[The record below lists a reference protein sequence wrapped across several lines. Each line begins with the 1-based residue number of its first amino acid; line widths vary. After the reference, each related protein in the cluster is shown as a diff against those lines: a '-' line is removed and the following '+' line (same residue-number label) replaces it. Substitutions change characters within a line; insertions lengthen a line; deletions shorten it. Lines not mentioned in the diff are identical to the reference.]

1 MNPRGESGIYAA
13 LHCVRYYLVTRAVR
27 LHPQEFL
34 FFGGNIEMIHRFCLT
49 FLITCVAIDP
59 LTLHAQVP
67 EVGETFGIGGS
78 NAVRSA
84 KIPAGWKIIHPR
96 RADRE
101 RRSAAIIR
109 APDVL
114 RSDLDFAG
122 FMLRCGT
129 PVEAVVVVVAPFPP
143 GTRPKVRLQGG
154 AFSSTLSGTVISGGA
169 GVLLP
174 AEGRLADNLLRAGPV
189 LDLEVET
196 DTKIIKGSVNLTG
209 LGEALKQLD
218 VACRE

>member
-1 MNPRGESGIYAA
+1 M
-13 LHCVRYYLVTRAVR
+13 R
-27 LHPQEFL
+27 LHPQKVL
-34 FFGGNIEMIHRFCLT
+34 FFGGNIEMIHRFFLT
-49 FLITCVAIDP
+49 FFIACVAIDP
-59 LTLHAQVP
+59 PTVHAQVP
-67 EVGETFGIGGS
+67 GMDETFGKVGS
-78 NAVRSA
+78 NPVHPA
-84 KIPAGWKIIHPR
+84 KIPAGWKLIHPR
-96 RADRE
+96 YADRE

-129 PVEAVVVVVAPFPP
+129 PVEAVVVVVSPFPP
-143 GTRPKVRLQGG
+143 GARPKVRLQGG

-174 AEGRLADNLLRAGPV
+174 VEVGLADNLLRAGPV
-189 LDLEVET
+189 LDLEIET
-196 DTKIIKGSVNLTG
+196 DKKVIKGSVNLTG
-209 LGEALKQLD
+209 LGEALNQLD